1 MVTSRYALLAMLLV
15 GCGSRWVDYAATGPA
30 HPAPPRPATSVQ
42 VFSSVRPAC
51 AFDEIGIV
59 ESNQQGL
66 SWWSSVTE
74 VIEAM
79 KTTAASHGG
88 DAILLLD
95 HNDSHNGGHSY
106 SGVVIQFR
114 EPCGAS

>member
-1 MVTSRYALLAMLLV
+1 M
-15 GCGSRWVDYAATGPA
+15 
-30 HPAPPRPATSVQ
+30 
-42 VFSSVRPAC
+42 
-51 AFDEIGIV
+51 
-59 ESNQQGL
+59 
-66 SWWSSVTE
+66 TE

-95 HNDSHNGGHSY
+95 HNDSHHGGHSY